1 MGSKKLE
8 GNGEYGIEVGGW
20 KGMGSRVWKWE
31 VGWGVGNGMKQGI
44 EVGGDGKYEKVMGDW
59 KEKGSREWK

>member
-20 KGMGSRVWKWE
+20 KGMGSMVWKWE

-44 EVGGDGKYEKVMGDW
+44 EVGGEGN
-59 KEKGSREWK
+59 R

>member
-1 MGSKKLE
+1 MGSEKLE

-31 VGWGVGNGMKQGI
+31 VGWGVEKVGNDMTDGI
-44 EVGGDGKYEKVMGDW
+44 EVGGDGK
-59 KEKGSREWK
+59 